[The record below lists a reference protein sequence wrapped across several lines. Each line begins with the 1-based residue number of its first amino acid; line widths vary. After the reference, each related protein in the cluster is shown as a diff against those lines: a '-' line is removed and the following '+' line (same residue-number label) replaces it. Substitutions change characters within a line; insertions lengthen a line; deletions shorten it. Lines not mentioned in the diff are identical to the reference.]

1 MLPKTLS
8 TTSPAVYNTAF
19 ASADCTELSLA
30 RSGITQLAG
39 FERLTNLEVL
49 WLNHNS
55 LTAITHLD
63 TNTRLQQLY
72 VHNNRL
78 ITLKGSLA
86 ELKFLTHLDLS
97 CNKLKHLGKVLP
109 SLQKLRFLKE
119 LNLQVR

>member
-1 MLPKTLS
+1 MLL
-8 TTSPAVYNTAF
+8 
-19 ASADCTELSLA
+19 ADCTELSLA
-30 RSGITQLAG
+30 LSGITQLAG

-55 LTAITHLD
+55 LTAISHLD

-78 ITLKGSLA
+78 VTLKGSLA
-86 ELKFLTHLDLS
+86 KLKFLTHLDLS

-119 LNLQVR
+119 LNLQVQGSA